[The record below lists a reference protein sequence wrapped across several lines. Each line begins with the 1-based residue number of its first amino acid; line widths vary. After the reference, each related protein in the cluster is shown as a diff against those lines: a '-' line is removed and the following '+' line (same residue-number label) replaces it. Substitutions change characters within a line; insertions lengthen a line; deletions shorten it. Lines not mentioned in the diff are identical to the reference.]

1 MRISEKIPKPHRA
14 PSAYREDSLVKLTRD
29 SIVTPLVFSV
39 LVCALGWVGRLV
51 IDPAV
56 PPSPSGTPG
65 KLLWIL
71 APALLAL
78 AFRRFDPAVRG
89 ARLFAFKPRALVMA
103 AKVAGFTVLAVSAV
117 IAIGFA
123 AGALTFDS
131 VTASASTLAP
141 VAVSIVLF
149 AFLEESAWRGYLL
162 PALLAR
168 TNYAVMIAIAS
179 VTWWAWH
186 LPYLD
191 QLMAVFTTEPMTSAA
206 PRLFLGVVAMQ
217 ILYSEVFLRC
227 RSVWPAVAMHAT
239 FNLVANITFLLGVAV
254 VGARPWLLS
263 PSADSVLMI
272 VVTAAVGVWLYRRR
286 IAAGATA
293 ATGGT
298 PATSGTPATGMGRNR

>member
-1 MRISEKIPKPHRA
+1 
-14 PSAYREDSLVKLTRD
+14 VKLTKD
-29 SIVTPLVFSV
+29 SILTPLVFSV
-39 LVCALGWVGRLV
+39 LVCSLGWVGRLV

-78 AFRRFDPAVRG
+78 VFRRLDPAVRG

-103 AKVAGFTVLAVSAV
+103 AKVAGFTVLAVSTV
-117 IAIGFA
+117 VAIGFA

-131 VTASASTLAP
+131 VTASATTLAP
-141 VAVSIVLF
+141 AAVSIVLF

-168 TNYAVMIAIAS
+168 TNYAAMIAIAS
-179 VTWWAWH
+179 ITWWAWH

-191 QLMAVFTTEPMTSAA
+191 QLMAVFTSEAMTTVA
-206 PRLFLGVVAMQ
+206 PRLLLGVVAMQ

-239 FNLVANITFLLGVAV
+239 FNLVANLTFMLGVTIA
-254 VGARPWLLS
+254 GPRPWLLS

-272 VVTAAVGVWLYRRR
+272 IVTAAIGVWLYRRR
-286 IAAGATA
+286 VATEATA
-293 ATGGT
+293 ETGGIS
-298 PATSGTPATGMGRNR
+298 AADMGRGR

>member
-1 MRISEKIPKPHRA
+1 
-14 PSAYREDSLVKLTRD
+14 VKLTRD
-29 SIVTPLVFSV
+29 GILTPIVFSV
-39 LVCALGWVGRLV
+39 LVCSLGWVGRLV

-78 AFRRFDPAVRG
+78 LFRRLDPAVRG
-89 ARLFAFKPRALVMA
+89 ARLFAFKRRALVMA
-103 AKVAGFTVLAVSAV
+103 AKVAGFTVLAVSTAV
-117 IAIGFA
+117 AIGFA
-123 AGALTFDS
+123 AGALTFGS
-131 VTASASTLAP
+131 FTASASTLAST
-141 VAVSIVLF
+141 AVSIVLF

-168 TNYAVMIAIAS
+168 TNYAVMITIAS
-179 VTWWAWH
+179 LTWWAWH

-191 QLMAVFTTEPMTSAA
+191 QLTAVFTSEAPTTVA
-206 PRLFLGVVAMQ
+206 PRLLLGVVAMQ
-217 ILYSEVFLRC
+217 ILYSEVFLLC

-239 FNLVANITFLLGVAV
+239 FNLVANLTFLLGVTLA
-254 VGARPWLLS
+254 GPRPWLLS

-272 VVTAAVGVWLYRRR
+272 IVTAAIGVWLYRRR
-286 IAAGATA
+286 MAAEASA

-298 PATSGTPATGMGRNR
+298 PATSIGRNR